1 MQIKTL
7 QNLLNNLILYVYP
20 YSSNRGIFADINLI
34 SYSCKRHFWLISY
47 FVSKLFDINLNLG
60 ACLWLL
66 VKLLFFFCSYM
77 FVFTWWFSFL
87 IWPRH
92 DSQQAAK
99 LCQCPTNAAQNEPI
113 MNIFS
118 LFLSVCPNTL
128 HTVLLGINRP
138 WIMVFIIQL
147 PNLQIY
153 WWTKNIIYQ

>member
-1 MQIKTL
+1 
-7 QNLLNNLILYVYP
+7 
-20 YSSNRGIFADINLI
+20 
-34 SYSCKRHFWLISY
+34 
-47 FVSKLFDINLNLG
+47 
-60 ACLWLL
+60 
-66 VKLLFFFCSYM
+66 M

-128 HTVLLGINRP
+128 NTVLLGIYRP

-147 PNLQIY
+147 PNPQIY
-153 WWTKNIIYQ
+153 YQRKLVIYLLSIYLFDKFDLIHQHSTTYWKVVICVIDHNFPTTPSLGIFVHRSRQNSTLWVYVNHIRWMWWKAII

>member
-1 MQIKTL
+1 MYIHIQVI
-7 QNLLNNLILYVYP
+7 VV
-20 YSSNRGIFADINLI
+20 FANINLI
-34 SYSCKRHFWLISY
+34 SYSYKRHFWLISY
-47 FVSKLFDINLNLG
+47 FISKLSDINLNLC

-128 HTVLLGINRP
+128 NTVLLGIYRP
-138 WIMVFIIQL
+138 LIMVFVI
-147 PNLQIY
+147 
-153 WWTKNIIYQ
+153 

>member
-1 MQIKTL
+1 MYIQVIVVLSRKL
-7 QNLLNNLILYVYP
+7 DVFVN
-20 YSSNRGIFADINLI
+20 INLI
-34 SYSCKRHFWLISY
+34 SYSYKRHFWLISY

-128 HTVLLGINRP
+128 NTVLLGINRP

-147 PNLQIY
+147 PNPQIF
-153 WWTKNIIYQ
+153 W

>member
-1 MQIKTL
+1 ML
-7 QNLLNNLILYVYP
+7 HNLILYVYP
-20 YSSNRGIFADINLI
+20 SNRGITKYICKYKLNLI
-34 SYSCKRHFWLISY
+34 FIKETFLNNFY
-47 FVSKLFDINLNLG
+47 FVSKLCDINLNLG

-128 HTVLLGINRP
+128 NTVLLGINRP

-147 PNLQIY
+147 PNPQIY
-153 WWTKNIIYQ
+153 WQTKIVIYPL